1 MKTPRIALALL
12 LTCSALAAC
21 ADADSISGA
30 APSRPTLDGI
40 GMGGGGIVTPPDT
53 TNDASTAGTT
63 EVTSDTTPAVG
74 RGGLGMGGGG

>member
-1 MKTPRIALALL
+1 MKAPRIALAML

-30 APSRPTLDGI
+30 APSRPAFDGL

-53 TNDASTAGTT
+53 TDEAGTAGTT
-63 EVTSDTTPAVG
+63 ENTSDTTTAVG

>member
-1 MKTPRIALALL
+1 MKAPRIALAVL
-12 LTCSALAAC
+12 LTCSALTAC
-21 ADADSISGA
+21 ADAGSISGA
-30 APSRPTLDGI
+30 APSRPAFDGI

-74 RGGLGMGGGG
+74 RGIGMGGGG